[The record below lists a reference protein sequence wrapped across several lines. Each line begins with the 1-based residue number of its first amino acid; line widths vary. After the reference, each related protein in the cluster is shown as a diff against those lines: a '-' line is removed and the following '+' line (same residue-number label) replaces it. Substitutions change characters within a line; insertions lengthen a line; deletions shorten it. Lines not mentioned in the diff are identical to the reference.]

1 MERISEME
9 EYINEYRNIR
19 QSKKRDWVKK
29 EYHCLLPSLYT
40 YMDFL
45 IKEQIFK
52 RESGVQEGIKYILF
66 FRLLSS
72 GYTGSN
78 EIALGMSNS
87 MIYLDD
93 NFSCVYWRPNL
104 IYEDI
109 DKDIEKV
116 KRILQQKY
124 IQIEEFELL
133 YLKQKLLMDDWEVF
147 SKIIGKLSEEIAER
161 VINSSLP
168 LENELEILYG
178 DYMDRL
184 EVAAKIETEGRS
196 KNG

>member
-1 MERISEME
+1 MERVSQME
-9 EYINEYRNIR
+9 EYIREYRNIR
-19 QSKKRDWVKK
+19 QSEKSGMIEK

-40 YMDFL
+40 YMDSL
-45 IKEQIFK
+45 IKEQTFRRK
-52 RESGVQEGIKYILF
+52 SGIQEGIRYILF

-72 GYTGSN
+72 GYTGSG

-93 NFSCVYWRPNL
+93 NFSCVYWRPDL

-109 DKDIEKV
+109 DEDIEKV

-133 YLKQKLLMDDWEVF
+133 YLKQKLLMDDWGVF
-147 SKIIGKLSEEIAER
+147 SKIIGKLMESIAER

-184 EVAAKIETEGRS
+184 EVAAKIETEGRR

>member
-19 QSKKRDWVKK
+19 QSKKRDWVEK

-45 IKEQIFK
+45 IKEQIFR

-72 GYTGSN
+72 GYTESN

-87 MIYLDD
+87 MIYFDD

-124 IQIEEFELL
+124 LRIEEFELL
-133 YLKQKLLMDDWEVF
+133 YLKQKLLLDDWEVF

-184 EVAAKIETEGRS
+184 EMAAKIETEGRS